1 MRGIDALRDA
11 GVALKQAK
19 SFARG
24 KAVLFESGYSKMARE
39 RMVMLNNL
47 RGAFSL
53 ERLFLAYQPV
63 VDLNDGSILGAEAL
77 IRWKS
82 DSGHFIPPDRF
93 IPLAEE
99 SGLMVHLGQWIIRT
113 ALNQLK
119 AITDGGHPG
128 FRMAINVS
136 QVQFQ
141 EPDFVADLERA
152 LRESGV
158 DPTLVELELTESVAI
173 SDIDFIVGTVS
184 RLRPLGVTLAID
196 DFGTGFSSLSVIRKL
211 AVDRIKIDKS
221 FIRDITEDASIP
233 GLIVALANQLG
244 MQTLA
249 EGVETLEHVQAL
261 RALGVREAQGFL
273 FSKAVASEELSGLL
287 ARGRMAVPGHVPN

>member
-1 MRGIDALRDA
+1 MKPKRTIR
-11 GVALKQAK
+11 
-19 SFARG
+19 F
-24 KAVLFESGYSKMARE
+24 VLFSGEEQGLHGSKFHVTNNKEEMARVSACFVHDTGTG
-39 RMVMLNNL
+39 RV
-47 RGAFSL
+47 
-53 ERLFLAYQPV
+53 
-63 VDLNDGSILGAEAL
+63 LGV
-77 IRWKS
+77 
-82 DSGHFIPPDRF
+82 G
-93 IPLAEE
+93 
-99 SGLMVHLGQWIIRT
+99 T
-113 ALNQLK
+113 
-119 AITDGGHPG
+119 GG
-128 FRMAINVS
+128 RS
-136 QVQFQ
+136 Q
-141 EPDFVADLERA
+141 RA
-152 LRESGV
+152 LLEEE
-158 DPTLVELELTESVAI
+158 LVN
-173 SDIDFIVGTVS
+173 
-184 RLRPLGVTLAID
+184 LRPLGVTLAID